1 MAVTSIWAVKNR
13 MDTVLNYIENPE
25 KTTQRPEE
33 APDANAAMKH
43 IRDVLGY
50 ACNEAKT
57 DKMMYVT
64 GVNCDPDTALEEFIE
79 VKQRWHKEGGRLAYH
94 GYQSFLE
101 GPGEITAEEAHEI
114 GVELA
119 KELWGDR
126 FQVVVATHLNTGHY
140 HNHFVLNSVS
150 FADGYKYVR
159 FNSDYRHMQEVSDNL
174 CRQRGLNVI
183 MNPST
188 TKGKTYDE
196 WKAEREGKYTVRG
209 TIREDID
216 YAIRLSSS
224 WNDFAEM
231 MHELG
236 YEFKFFGKNHEPLK
250 YPGLKPPDAKG
261 YFRFRNLG
269 PDYDTDAIYRRI
281 IKNTL
286 TPGIQLHPQNK
297 IDITEWD
304 PPAQKLAPKPHLFR
318 WYCFKL
324 YTFVSSPR
332 KRKEHIS
339 MYIRED
345 IRKLDHYIEMLD
357 FICKHEVYDKRPIS
371 EVKAGYNKQLEA
383 LQENK
388 NERYSWLRYHEKN
401 GHQSFVTSLKREIK
415 EISQE
420 MADIRHELK
429 ICDDCY
435 ISTDEVLEHAER
447 LQQQL
452 QSQQK
457 QRSRGGRAR

>member
-1 MAVTSIWAVKNR
+1 MAVTSVWAVKSR

-25 KTTQRPEE
+25 KTTKRPELE
-33 APDANAAMKH
+33 ADAMQARIAISNV
-43 IRDVLGY
+43 IDY
-50 ACNEAKT
+50 ASNEDKT
-57 DKMMYVT
+57 DQMMFVT
-64 GVNCDPDTALEEFIE
+64 GVNCDPETALEEFME

-94 GYQSFLE
+94 GYQAFLE
-101 GPGEITAEEAHEI
+101 GPGEINAEEAHEI

-159 FNSDYRHMQEVSDNL
+159 FNSDYRHMQEASDRL
-174 CRQRGLNVI
+174 CRQHGLNVI
-183 MNPST
+183 LNPST
-188 TKGKTYDE
+188 AKGKTYDE
-196 WKAEREGKYTVRG
+196 WKAEREGRYTVRG

-216 YAIRLSSS
+216 YAIRLSRS

-231 MHELG
+231 MLELG

-269 PDYDTDAIYRRI
+269 PDYDTDAIYKRV
-281 IKNTL
+281 IKNTF
-286 TPGIQLHPQNK
+286 TPGIQLQPQSK
-297 IDITEWD
+297 INIKEWD
-304 PPAQKLAPKPHLFR
+304 PPAQELSPKLHLFR

-324 YTFVSSPR
+324 YMFVSKPR
-332 KRKEHIS
+332 KRKERIS
-339 MYIRED
+339 MYLRED

-357 FICKHEVYDKRPIS
+357 FMIEHETYDKRPIS
-371 EVKAGYNKQLEA
+371 EVKASYKRQLEA
-383 LQENK
+383 LQEKK
-388 NERYSWLRYHEKN
+388 NERYSWLRHHEKE
-401 GHQSFVTSLKREIK
+401 GHLSFVSVLKDEIK
-415 EISQE
+415 EISKE
-420 MADIRHELK
+420 MADIRHKQK

-435 ISTDEVLEHAER
+435 ITTDEVLEHAEKLR
-447 LQQQL
+447 LQLQQ
-452 QSQQK
+452 QQK
-457 QRSRGGRAR
+457 QRSRGGRVR